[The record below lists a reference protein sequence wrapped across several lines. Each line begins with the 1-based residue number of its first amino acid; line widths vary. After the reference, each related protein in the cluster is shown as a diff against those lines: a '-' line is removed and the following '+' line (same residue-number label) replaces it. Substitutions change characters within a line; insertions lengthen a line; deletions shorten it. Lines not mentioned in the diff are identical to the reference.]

1 LESTA
6 QNSLIV
12 AARKILLPLVKLLLS
27 QGIKLQ
33 QLNELVKSV
42 YVEAAILQEQ
52 TNGATGNNL
61 SQISVATGIHR
72 KDLKRLI
79 DELEAG
85 VELQANTVETEVFT
99 KWRATRDW
107 CDKKGNPSVLTR
119 APTEGRK
126 SFDELVRSV
135 TTDVHP
141 RAIFDAMHRLELVSV
156 DTNGELR
163 LNASA
168 FVPKTDLNKMM
179 AFLGDNI
186 GDHLTSVQHNI
197 QGLGEP
203 LIEQSVFI
211 DELTRNSANDLHA
224 FSREQ
229 WVKLLANAVKE
240 GERVEALDKKV
251 PRELR
256 KFRARIGLYFF
267 TDAQNTLKAPNEK
280 TAKVNAKKAE
290 RKPK

>member
-1 LESTA
+1 
-6 QNSLIV
+6 
-12 AARKILLPLVKLLLS
+12 LLPLVKLLLS

-52 TNGATGNNL
+52 TSGAKNNNL
-61 SQISVATGIHR
+61 SQISVTTGIHR

-79 DELEAG
+79 DELDAG
-85 VELQANTVETEVFT
+85 VELQANTIETEIFT
-99 KWRATRDW
+99 KWRATREW
-107 CDKKGNPSVLTR
+107 CDKKGNPLVLTR
-119 APTEGRK
+119 AFTEGRK

-141 RAIFDAMHRLELVSV
+141 RAIFDAMHRLNLVSV

-186 GDHLTSVQHNI
+186 GDHLTSVQQNI

-203 LIEQSVFI
+203 LLEQSVFI
-211 DELTRNSANDLHA
+211 DELSRNSANDLHA
-224 FSREQ
+224 FTREQ

-240 GERVEALDKKV
+240 GERVDALDKKT
-251 PRELR
+251 PGELR

-267 TDAQNTLKAPNEK
+267 TDAQHPVETPTKK
-280 TAKVNAKKAE
+280 IAKVVSKKAQ
-290 RKPK
+290 RKPAK